1 MDASSDD
8 DRVFDPFLQEGEVDL
23 EFDPMVG
30 NDDGDEDTY
39 WLSEQQDDE
48 MRRQPGDTPKANEWK
63 DVPMEELKQM
73 YVTIDRARTQVF
85 NQAKTEI
92 NILQEGWGEAAP
104 SFEKLAEKTFG
115 KKSRLFLL
123 LVVELTMDYPTYCRL
138 MATFFAACQRKMPV
152 SQMLKD
158 RRLDTKG
165 FLSFVEYSKILRRIE
180 SIGGD
185 DDNGTVGEPLW
196 MKIEDAYNKE
206 AKDVFLKNRG
216 NSRISLSLDDD
227 KQKYNYSK
235 TANTFGLLRTRHIQK
250 NRFGVNLHT
259 AATAAT
265 CIVVCVMYQRQRE
278 NLVHIYER
286 ILRFM
291 FGDAT
296 GFGQLN
302 LQGITLNTDRGYWTA
317 PLLFSMLLQW
327 GADVVGTV
335 ARCYWFPFVYSK
347 MKGGSTTEGDKHNR
361 TKVSTK
367 GYRDT
372 LFKTIKL
379 PFNRVLRAIAFRSGT
394 GNVSLAMSTIHN
406 YNMFD
411 LNTAFPKDSKWA
423 FLNERQESNETRN
436 RRPFRRVCGSNDAA
450 TLSIVM
456 AESSVLP
463 ITTVQG
469 DACWF
474 QCRKFGLT
482 SSTTYKAV
490 QELAREIKPDHLLR
504 EEIETLLCAIGREE
518 WLPLEEEGEPSTED
532 DLDPTAAAAAAAAA
546 AASDDNDAAAAA
558 DDDSMANYW
567 ITNIEKQSIRDEFL
581 RNLADKKI
589 DEETIRGIVRRHRY
603 AKHTATITTLHKNLK
618 AWAEQ
623 PSELHRKYH
632 WYNAKQLKDRI
643 KEIDSRANT
652 VGAKAVLLEA
662 VVDCERKRSE
672 RNEAIEHG
680 EVCCRCCCCCCCF
693 CNEIC
698 CNF

>member
-1 MDASSDD
+1 MAASSDD
-8 DRVFDPFLQEGEVDL
+8 DDNDGGFNPFFQRGEVDL

-30 NDDGDEDTY
+30 NADDEEEDY
-39 WLSEQQDDE
+39 WLSEEQDKE
-48 MRRQPGDTPKANEWK
+48 MRRQTDDTPKAHEWK
-63 DVPMEELKQM
+63 DVPQHELKDM
-73 YVTIDRARTQVF
+73 DVTIDRAREQVF

-92 NILQEGWGEAAP
+92 IDILQKGWGDETAP

-115 KKSRLFLL
+115 KKSKLFLL
-123 LVVELTMDYPTYCRL
+123 LLHELNLEYPSYCRF
-138 MATFFAACQRKMPV
+138 MATFLAACERKMPV

-158 RRLDTKG
+158 RRLDKTG
-165 FLSFVEYSKILRRIE
+165 FVSFVEYCKILRRIE
-180 SIGGD
+180 SIGGNED
-185 DDNGTVGEPLW
+185 TGTIGEPLW
-196 MKIEDAYNKE
+196 MKIEDVYNTE
-206 AKDVFLKNRG
+206 VKDIFLQHRG
-216 NSRISLSLDDD
+216 DSQLTLSLDDD

-235 TANTFGLLRTRHIQK
+235 NANTFGLLRTRHIQK

-278 NLVHIYER
+278 NLVNIYER
-286 ILRFM
+286 MLRFM
-291 FGDAT
+291 FGHQT
-296 GFGQLN
+296 GLGPLD

-317 PLLFSMLLQW
+317 TLLFLMLLQW

-347 MKGGSTTEGDKHNR
+347 MKGGDSNTEGDKHNR
-361 TKVSTK
+361 TKVWTK
-367 GYRDT
+367 GFRDT
-372 LFKTIKL
+372 LFKIIKL
-379 PFNRVLRAIAFRSGT
+379 PGNRVLRAIAFRSGT
-394 GNVSLAMSTIHN
+394 GNVSLAMSTIHH
-406 YNMFD
+406 YNRFD
-411 LNTAFPKDSKWA
+411 FNTAFPKDSKWA

-546 AASDDNDAAAAA
+546 SDDNDAAAADD
-558 DDDSMANYW
+558 DDDSMANY
-567 ITNIEKQSIRDEFL
+567 
-581 RNLADKKI
+581 
-589 DEETIRGIVRRHRY
+589 
-603 AKHTATITTLHKNLK
+603 
-618 AWAEQ
+618 
-623 PSELHRKYH
+623 
-632 WYNAKQLKDRI
+632 
-643 KEIDSRANT
+643 
-652 VGAKAVLLEA
+652 
-662 VVDCERKRSE
+662 
-672 RNEAIEHG
+672 
-680 EVCCRCCCCCCCF
+680 
-693 CNEIC
+693 
-698 CNF
+698 

>member
-123 LVVELTMDYPTYCRL
+123 LLVELDMEYPTYCRF

-152 SQMLKD
+152 SQLLKD

-165 FLSFVEYSKILRRIE
+165 FLSFVEYTKILRRIE

-185 DDNGTVGEPLW
+185 DKTGAIGEPLW
-196 MKIEDAYNKE
+196 MKLEDAYNKE
-206 AKDVFLKNRG
+206 AKDVFLNKRG
-216 NSRISLSLDDD
+216 DSQLALSLDDD

-265 CIVVCVMYQRQRE
+265 CIVVCVMYQRQTE
-278 NLVHIYER
+278 TLVHIYER
-286 ILRFM
+286 MLRFM
-291 FGDAT
+291 FGHQT
-296 GFGQLN
+296 GYGPLD
-302 LQGITLNTDRGYWTA
+302 LQGITLCTDRGYWTA
-317 PLLFSMLLQW
+317 TLLFSMLLQW

-347 MKGGSTTEGDKHNR
+347 MKGGDSNTEGDKHNR
-361 TKVSTK
+361 TKVWTK
-367 GYRDT
+367 GFRDT
-372 LFKTIKL
+372 LFKIIKL
-379 PFNRVLRAIAFRSGT
+379 PGNRVLRAIAFRSGT
-394 GNVSLAMSTIHN
+394 GNVSLAMSTIHH
-406 YNMFD
+406 YNRFD
-411 LNTAFPKDSKWA
+411 FNTAFPKDSKWA

-436 RRPFRRVCGSNDAA
+436 RRPFRLVCGSNEAA
-450 TLSIVM
+450 ALSVIM
-456 AESSVLP
+456 ADSPVLP
-463 ITTVQG
+463 VTTVQG

-490 QELAREIKPDHLLR
+490 QELSRDIRSNHPLR
-504 EEIETLLCAIGREE
+504 DEIETLLCAIGREE
-518 WLPLEEEGEPSTED
+518 WLIFEEDEDEEEGPRNDGDSNRAAATEDDNAAATDDDSVVSNLISNIHLPTIREDFLQDLVDKSLEEEMICD
-532 DLDPTAAAAAAAAA
+532 
-546 AASDDNDAAAAA
+546 
-558 DDDSMANYW
+558 
-567 ITNIEKQSIRDEFL
+567 
-581 RNLADKKI
+581 
-589 DEETIRGIVRRHRY
+589 IVRRHRH
-603 AKHTATITTLHKNLK
+603 AKHTATLTTLRKNLK

-623 PSELHRKYH
+623 PTKLHRKYH
-632 WYNAKQLKDRI
+632 WYNAKQLKERI
-643 KEIDSRANT
+643 SQIDARMKPVGNKEA
-652 VGAKAVLLEA
+652 LLQA
-662 VVDCERKRSE
+662 LVDCEIKQTE
-672 RNEAIEHG
+672 RDEAIDNG
-680 EVCCRCCCCCCCF
+680 EVCSCCCRCFYLLCL
-693 CNEIC
+693 
-698 CNF
+698 